1 MGLFDKLRKPK
12 WKDENPQVRIE
23 GVNELAQDV
32 KHIKKNQEILKDI
45 LENDPDSDVRI
56 SAIQK
61 VNSDASIKEAALND
75 PDWRVR
81 KAAVENLKIYLD
93 NTIKFLPEEH
103 YKVNKPLVDFLKKIS
118 KNDSNS
124 DVRNAADKLVNDRK
138 YNEDLLKKKIN
149 YTVVDV
155 RNDTRKK
162 ITLTLNEKYEYV
174 CNPSSVEEILD
185 CAFGGDII
193 TIEYVSKRD
202 RFDKFFTVDYNILD
216 EHISNPNA
224 IKIEGRPFKKLV
236 TYTDLPK
243 FIKSEIS
250 AAVHGE
256 HLLLLE
262 YIMIH
267 DNSVFLVKTGDKIN
281 LNSEN
286 LKDYKPPEQDYTK
299 FIEGGMKITDL
310 PRSPNTGI
318 FHEKLEVRKIE
329 FICRKVNQ
337 LPISENMTIYRE

>member
-1 MGLFDKLRKPK
+1 MGLFDKFRKPK

-32 KHIKKNQEILKDI
+32 KHMKKNQEILKDI

-56 SAIQK
+56 SAVQK
-61 VNSDASIKEAALND
+61 VNSDASIKETALND
-75 PDWRVR
+75 SDWKVR
-81 KAAVENLKIYLD
+81 KVAVENLKLYLD
-93 NTIKFLPEEH
+93 NTIISLPDNH
-103 YKVNKPLVDFLKKIS
+103 YEVNRTIIKCLENIS

-124 DVRNAADKLVNDRK
+124 EVREAASKLANNPK
-138 YNEDLLKKKIN
+138 YNENLLKKKIN

-155 RNDTRKK
+155 RNDTKKK
-162 ITLTLNEKYEYV
+162 ITLTLNEKHEYV
-174 CNPSSVEEILD
+174 CNPISVEEILD
-185 CAFGGDII
+185 CSFGGDII
-193 TIEYVSKRD
+193 TIEYVSRK
-202 RFDKFFTVDYNILD
+202 FDKFFTVDYNILD

-243 FIKSEIS
+243 FIKDEIS
-250 AAVHGE
+250 AAVHGD

-262 YIMIH
+262 HIMIH

-281 LNSEN
+281 LNFEN
-286 LKDYKPPEQDYTK
+286 LKDYKPPKQDYSK
-299 FIEGGMKITDL
+299 FIDGSMKMSDL
-310 PRSPNTGI
+310 PRSSPITGI
-318 FHEKLEVRKIE
+318 FHDKLEVRKIE

-337 LPISENMTIYRE
+337 MPLSENMTIYRE